1 MSKNSCCLAEFTDFF
16 IFLGMNKCKCHIN
29 QQSIT
34 ANSVKI
40 MATYISIPGLKKKT
54 LLYACTIYACT
65 YVYMYIDNNIIA
77 KERA

>member
-1 MSKNSCCLAEFTDFF
+1 M
-16 IFLGMNKCKCHIN
+16 
-29 QQSIT
+29 
-34 ANSVKI
+34 
-40 MATYISIPGLKKKT
+40 SIPGLKKKT